1 MAENEKPRAPD
12 LLTVFTEMFRA
23 IVRPAITIIFAVVIA
38 QLVIEARAVPEWFL
52 GLAIPII
59 TWWFAERTV
68 QHIKGKNGG

>member
-1 MAENEKPRAPD
+1 VAENEKPRAPD

-38 QLVIEARAVPEWFL
+38 QLVIEARPVPEWFL
-52 GLAIPII
+52 GVAIPII

-68 QHIKGKNGG
+68 THIKGKNGG

>member
-1 MAENEKPRAPD
+1 MAQNEKPKAPE

-23 IVRPAITIIFAVVIA
+23 VVRPVITIIFAVVIA
-38 QLVIEARAVPEWFL
+38 QLVIETRPVPEFFL

>member
-1 MAENEKPRAPD
+1 MAQNEKPKAPE
-12 LLTVFTEMFRA
+12 LLTVFTDMFRA
-23 IVRPAITIIFAVVIA
+23 VVRPVVTIIFAVVIA
-38 QLVIEARAVPEWFL
+38 QLVIEARPVPEFFL

>member
-1 MAENEKPRAPD
+1 MAENGKPKAPE

-23 IVRPAITIIFAVVIA
+23 VVRPVITIIFAVVIA
-38 QLVIEARAVPEWFL
+38 QLVIETRPVPEFFL

>member
-1 MAENEKPRAPD
+1 VAQNEKPRAPD

-38 QLVIEARAVPEWFL
+38 QLVIEARPVPEWFL
-52 GLAIPII
+52 GVAIPII

-68 QHIKGKNGG
+68 THIKGKNGG

>member
-38 QLVIEARAVPEWFL
+38 QLVIEARPVPEWFL
-52 GLAIPII
+52 GVAIPII

-68 QHIKGKNGG
+68 THIKGKNGG